1 MSILMATDPFS
12 RTRAARWLSC
22 LPFRWRLLGLAWLCF
37 AFLVAIRIHGSSIAL
52 SAKLWAPKDWNR
64 HFLAQPILDALGSKA
79 DPYRSSQGRDG

>member
-1 MSILMATDPFS
+1 MATDPFS

-22 LPFRWRLLGLAWLCF
+22 LPFRWRLLGLVWLCF